1 MTTGHPITRAEL
13 REELDRTL
21 QHYATKED
29 LANLKNHLYRWMLG
43 SIAAAVAVATLID
56 RLWL

>member
-1 MTTGHPITRAEL
+1 MTTEHPITRDEL

-21 QHYATKED
+21 RHYATKED
-29 LANLKNHLYRWMLG
+29 LANLKNDLYRWMLG
-43 SIAAAVAVATLID
+43 SIATAVAVATLID